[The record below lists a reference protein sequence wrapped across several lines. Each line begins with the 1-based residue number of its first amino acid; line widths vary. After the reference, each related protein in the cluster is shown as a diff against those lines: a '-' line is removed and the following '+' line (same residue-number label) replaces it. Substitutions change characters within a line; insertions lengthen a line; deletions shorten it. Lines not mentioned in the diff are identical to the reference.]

1 MQNAQFKL
9 HFNPRLI
16 TTAILVGILFLT
28 GIGVTGCFG
37 HENRGHLYFEATLD
51 GKPWEGPIE
60 YKVEQIGVIT
70 TAFNNVP
77 SLVDE
82 LGNNQTILYYQGHA
96 VNVSDI
102 ECSHFSDTIT
112 YISGGPQYADFKI
125 MTILKWNYNEFGD
138 YHYWGGTE
146 VSRVEGNWGRILVQN
161 EGVDKGTVSA
171 SHYRYKIIFQF
182 TSKQAVQVNA
192 TLDGA
197 PWSGKINYALEG
209 AARVP
214 GTEAPYR
221 FMDLKADDYAVKY
234 QSGGPLG
241 AKLQDINPPSVSHT
255 ANESKVETVTLNFVS
270 SKETVDMEVS
280 ATIDGQPWSGSV
292 SYQVEGFQGTAGT
305 SVPKTYQVL
314 PEKYSLKYLSGGPQ
328 GATLTGITPTDAQNI
343 QSQGTKFTLNFK
355 SNTKINLQATLN
367 GQPWSGDVV
376 YSILGYEHFYGYAS
390 PQSFTVNFPGDY
402 TAAYYG
408 GGPKNYVLSRIS
420 SSATQS
426 VPQNSE
432 VTFRLEF
439 VTGGKIT
446 VNGTLAGADWSGACS
461 YSLRGPVTLSGTT
474 LPQTF
479 TGVPA
484 GQYTLSYSFGGPG
497 NNPFAGITLSKLASI
512 SPSDTQSITVPAGET
527 SFKMNFTPLG
537 SIVVNASFNNSP
549 WSGPCQFKIS
559 GPVSL
564 SGDSVP
570 QTFDNVPLGDYTI
583 NYVSG
588 TPDSRARCTVVQ
600 LAQKLATAGDTVG
613 FKLVFWVPEPRVVT
627 VPTSADLSLTATAD
641 TYTPSGAGYVWYTI
655 AVNNSGPSTA
665 TGVKIR
671 FLVGAGGYA
680 SDIPSQGSYNNTTG
694 IWATGTLAS
703 GASANLKVQFG
714 LGGAPS
720 GTVIAYT
727 AEVTASDQ
735 ADPDSTPNNGNAA
748 EDDQASVSVTAS

>member
-1 MQNAQFKL
+1 MQNDQFKL
-9 HFNPRLI
+9 HFKPKLI
-16 TTAILVGILFLT
+16 TIAILVGILFLT
-28 GIGVTGCFG
+28 GIGTTGCSG
-37 HENRGHLYFEATLD
+37 HENVGYLNFEATLD

-77 SLVDE
+77 TLVDE
-82 LGNNQTILYYQGHA
+82 PGHNQTILYYQGHS
-96 VNVSDI
+96 VNIKEV
-102 ECSHFSDTIT
+102 ECSHFHDTIT
-112 YISGGPQYADFKI
+112 YTSGGPQYADFKS
-125 MTILKWNYNEFGD
+125 MTILRRNYDEINRNFF
-138 YHYWGGTE
+138 WGGCET
-146 VSRVEGNWGRILVQN
+146 SSVEGNRGRIGVQSEN
-161 EGVDKGTVSA
+161 PGGSRA
-171 SHYRYKIIFQF
+171 YYHYMIVLHFA
-182 TSKQAVQVNA
+182 SKQAIQVNA
-192 TLDGA
+192 SLDGQ
-197 PWSGKINYALEG
+197 PWSGPTNYALEG
-209 AARVP
+209 AARVL
-214 GTEAPYR
+214 GTEAPHR
-221 FMDLKADDYAVKY
+221 FVDLTADDYTVKY

-255 ANESKVETVTLNFVS
+255 ANESKIETVTMNFIS
-270 SKETVDMEVS
+270 SKETLDMEVA
-280 ATIDGQPWSGSV
+280 ATIDGQLWSGSI
-292 SYQVEGFQGTAGT
+292 SYQIEGFQGTAGT

-390 PQSFTVNFPGDY
+390 PGSFTVNFPGDY
-402 TAAYYG
+402 TATYYG

-512 SPSDTQSITVPAGET
+512 SPSEMQSVTVPAGET
-527 SFKMNFTPLG
+527 NFKMNFTPLG

-559 GPVSL
+559 GPVNL

-583 NYVSG
+583 NYISG
-588 TPDSRARCTVVQ
+588 TPDS
-600 LAQKLATAGDTVG
+600 
-613 FKLVFWVPEPRVVT
+613 
-627 VPTSADLSLTATAD
+627 
-641 TYTPSGAGYVWYTI
+641 
-655 AVNNSGPSTA
+655 
-665 TGVKIR
+665 
-671 FLVGAGGYA
+671 
-680 SDIPSQGSYNNTTG
+680 
-694 IWATGTLAS
+694 
-703 GASANLKVQFG
+703 
-714 LGGAPS
+714 
-720 GTVIAYT
+720 
-727 AEVTASDQ
+727 
-735 ADPDSTPNNGNAA
+735 
-748 EDDQASVSVTAS
+748 